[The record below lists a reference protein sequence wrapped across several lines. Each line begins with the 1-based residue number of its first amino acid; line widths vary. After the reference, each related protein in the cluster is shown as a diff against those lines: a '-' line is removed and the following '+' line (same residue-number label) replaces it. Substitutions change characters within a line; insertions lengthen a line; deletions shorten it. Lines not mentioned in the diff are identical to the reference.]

1 MFFRQGHSSSA
12 YGLCILPTPHQGEIN
27 SPDLLLSA
35 KKPSV
40 AGLGEEQP
48 PSHEIPLWCFS
59 AGLWPPH
66 DTGTSGGEL
75 VEKVKGGNTAAP
87 VTGTEAAEVQV
98 SLEKPCL

>member
-1 MFFRQGHSSSA
+1 MFFGQGHSSSA

-27 SPDLLLSA
+27 TPDLLPSA

-40 AGLGEEQP
+40 AGSGEEQP
-48 PSHEIPLWCFS
+48 PSHGIPLWCS
-59 AGLWPPH
+59 PVGLWPPH

-87 VTGTEAAEVQV
+87 ATEAAEVQV
-98 SLEKPCL
+98 SLEKLCL